1 MMRCGYSL
9 RVSSI
14 RVYISIAPRISESRI
29 YSSGV
34 CDLAESPGPHLTE
47 GHGMSAW
54 SLRVGEPNGSRPII
68 TRRST
73 IGCCAGI
80 DDGFSRVERGVN
92 VHPGTRARII
102 SRVSVL
108 E

>member
-1 MMRCGYSL
+1 MRCGYSL

-54 SLRVGEPNGSRPII
+54 SLSVGEPNGSFPSMMALC
-68 TRRST
+68 TN
-73 IGCCAGI
+73 G
-80 DDGFSRVERGVN
+80 
-92 VHPGTRARII
+92 
-102 SRVSVL
+102 
-108 E
+108 